1 VGRRVTVAQPI
12 RVFVSYAHERALAGH
27 RERALELAQSLRLR
41 GIEAMIDQFVE
52 HDPPFWPRWMTDQ
65 VRGADHV
72 LCLASPAYKE
82 RVELRGNPDAGRG
95 ARWEG
100 AIITEELYGQ
110 FPNAYRKFI
119 AVVPA
124 GGSPDHIPDVL
135 LPVGRS
141 YYVLPR
147 DDEDLY
153 RRLTGQP
160 RVVPAPL
167 GAVLRL
173 GPG

>member
-1 VGRRVTVAQPI
+1 MTVAQPI

-41 GIEAMIDQFVE
+41 GVEAMIDQFVE

-72 LCLASPAYKE
+72 LCLASSAYKE
-82 RVELRGNPDAGRG
+82 RVEPPRQPRRRSGGAVGGRAHHRGSLTGSFR
-95 ARWEG
+95 
-100 AIITEELYGQ
+100 
-110 FPNAYRKFI
+110 NAYRKFI

-141 YYVLPR
+141 YYVLPG